1 MKIDVLLIDV
11 IERKVEEK
19 MGPGRPRIQ
28 LMDDLKRGNNIKFQ
42 DLEKGAAD
50 RTCWITLSGQGGC
63 TSQLHSVTSDNHNLV
78 SQEVVPPSFTVSP
91 VTTTTWCLRK
101 LHLCILSGTASSVRP
116 KQPTKRKLLFRHF
129 VTRRYE
135 GDIRRSPE
143 FVCRGG
149 LDSCNSV
156 TWTELYRGE
165 SGPDGVY
172 NRREIWQ
179 GDICANLRR
188 AFRLLRISQCAQ
200 WPQGPTDL
208 PLPLLDYINQSNGHK
223 PVLKVTDSVQAGVL
237 LHIPFCPEQ
246 VGVQTYAHPDLCD
259 HFFLCTNG
267 SVTVEQCENGL
278 LFDGKGS
285 VHKHCNYNWAVDC
298 GARKYEDVP
307 ISSPGCLYQFGIYP
321 ESASCSTNYIKC
333 ESGVAHQTPCEP
345 GLAYDDKTHS
355 CNWPDLLLDT
365 CNPEAIL
372 GFKCPTKLPSNT
384 VAAKFWPF
392 PRFAIPGDCGR
403 LITCVNN
410 FPRLISCGDSKVFDE
425 ESLTS
430 ILGFKCPTK
439 LPSNTVAAKFWP
451 FPRFAIPGD
460 CGRLITCVNNFP
472 RLISCGDSKVF
483 DEESL
488 TCEEP
493 DVVPKW

>member
-1 MKIDVLLIDV
+1 
-11 IERKVEEK
+11 
-19 MGPGRPRIQ
+19 
-28 LMDDLKRGNNIKFQ
+28 
-42 DLEKGAAD
+42 
-50 RTCWITLSGQGGC
+50 
-63 TSQLHSVTSDNHNLV
+63 
-78 SQEVVPPSFTVSP
+78 
-91 VTTTTWCLRK
+91 
-101 LHLCILSGTASSVRP
+101 
-116 KQPTKRKLLFRHF
+116 
-129 VTRRYE
+129 
-135 GDIRRSPE
+135 
-143 FVCRGG
+143 
-149 LDSCNSV
+149 
-156 TWTELYRGE
+156 
-165 SGPDGVY
+165 
-172 NRREIWQ
+172 
-179 GDICANLRR
+179 CANLRR

-223 PVLKVTDSVQAGVL
+223 PVLKVTDSGYQHLSASRVVNFVSQTLPVFDVQAGVL
-237 LHIPFCPEQ
+237 LHVPFCPEQ

-298 GARKYEDVP
+298 GARKYEVTMPLGIRTLRAATLALVTLLISDVP

-410 FPRLISCGDSKVFDE
+410 FPRLISCGD
-425 ESLTS
+425 
-430 ILGFKCPTK
+430 
-439 LPSNTVAAKFWP
+439 N
-451 FPRFAIPGD
+451 
-460 CGRLITCVNNFP
+460 
-472 RLISCGDSKVF
+472 KVF

>member
-1 MKIDVLLIDV
+1 MKAIFAGVL
-11 IERKVEEK
+11 
-19 MGPGRPRIQ
+19 
-28 LMDDLKRGNNIKFQ
+28 
-42 DLEKGAAD
+42 
-50 RTCWITLSGQGGC
+50 S
-63 TSQLHSVTSDNHNLV
+63 
-78 SQEVVPPSFTVSP
+78 
-91 VTTTTWCLRK
+91 
-101 LHLCILSGTASSVRP
+101 LCAV
-116 KQPTKRKLLFRHF
+116 
-129 VTRRYE
+129 
-135 GDIRRSPE
+135 
-143 FVCRGG
+143 
-149 LDSCNSV
+149 
-156 TWTELYRGE
+156 
-165 SGPDGVY
+165 
-172 NRREIWQ
+172 
-179 GDICANLRR
+179 A
-188 AFRLLRISQCAQ
+188 
-200 WPQGPTDL
+200 
-208 PLPLLDYINQSNGHK
+208 
-223 PVLKVTDSVQAGVL
+223 VQAGVL

-410 FPRLISCGDSKVFDE
+410 FPRLISCGDNKVFDE
-425 ESLTS
+425 ESLTFHSSLSSREHKPYSTKVRDVYACSLSSTEHKPYSTKVRDVYAQFIARCLQQNTSRTALKYEVFMLGIVKVEYRRSEPAFAWRESGKPFRKTTPSSPNRDSNS
-430 ILGFKCPTK
+430 ISPSSAVK
-439 LPSNTVAAKFWP
+439 LNTTSALANY
-451 FPRFAIPGD
+451 ATEAG
-460 CGRLITCVNNFP
+460 
-472 RLISCGDSKVF
+472 
-483 DEESL
+483 
-488 TCEEP
+488 
-493 DVVPKW
+493 